1 MQNKPISIKFYLLSI
16 GIHIGLI
23 GIFFIFESSK
33 KDAQTNIV
41 YFETITVEDLSLANN
56 QKSESNIE
64 SKKVRESNRKDIF
77 EEEKV
82 QKENFVKEKVQI
94 SRIKKTLDTKIRNQ
108 SSKGEEKKESE
119 NIKTFEFNKSIKEN
133 NKPYSYSLKKNKN
146 SNQENNKKKYRAI
159 YKIGTFNNPHP
170 PYPLVARKKGWQGR
184 LILEVSISEK
194 GKVKKIDIIESSGY
208 EILDSVSK
216 EPLKKWQFK
225 PAMLGNK
232 NIEDKLNIPIKF
244 VLND

>member
-41 YFETITVEDLSLANN
+41 YFETITVEDLSLVNN

-108 SSKGEEKKESE
+108 SSKGEEKKKLKILKHLS
-119 NIKTFEFNKSIKEN
+119 SIN
-133 NKPYSYSLKKNKN
+133 L
-146 SNQENNKKKYRAI
+146 
-159 YKIGTFNNPHP
+159 
-170 PYPLVARKKGWQGR
+170 
-184 LILEVSISEK
+184 
-194 GKVKKIDIIESSGY
+194 
-208 EILDSVSK
+208 
-216 EPLKKWQFK
+216 
-225 PAMLGNK
+225 
-232 NIEDKLNIPIKF
+232 
-244 VLND
+244 